1 MKSILLITSIFIFN
15 SFVLRESPNDFDYRL
30 SDIVRK
36 FKLEIMDKDE
46 CEKQKRAADDLSD
59 DINDAIKNTDEYNY
73 DEIIELK
80 KLEKEAEAL
89 EEFIAAVG
97 NCGNYIPSIK
107 IFNLANKRV
116 GASVVSI
123 VKDKYCVD
131 VISVTIG
138 NHVAYLGE
146 NNSTNNYTITYKWK
160 TPNAMNSGNGTMG
173 LSALSVRHIYDNR
186 EKPIQK
192 NISILG
198 ITCKE
203 F

>member
-46 CEKQKRAADDLSD
+46 CEKQKRAADALSD

-97 NCGNYIPSIK
+97 NCGNYRK
-107 IFNLANKRV
+107 
-116 GASVVSI
+116 
-123 VKDKYCVD
+123 
-131 VISVTIG
+131 
-138 NHVAYLGE
+138 
-146 NNSTNNYTITYKWK
+146 
-160 TPNAMNSGNGTMG
+160 
-173 LSALSVRHIYDNR
+173 
-186 EKPIQK
+186 
-192 NISILG
+192 
-198 ITCKE
+198 
-203 F
+203 

>member
-1 MKSILLITSIFIFN
+1 
-15 SFVLRESPNDFDYRL
+15 
-30 SDIVRK
+30 
-36 FKLEIMDKDE
+36 MDKDE